1 MSEELALIRTLRQK
15 LNKALTATGPGGMQA
30 FATMLLEAAPLAH
43 LHHFAVEGLGSDA
56 AHRALADLYD
66 GLPDLVDDLV
76 ESYQGIYGRMSGPPG
91 NPLEFVKAL
100 QVAIRTQRT
109 SLPQDSELQNVVDE
123 IATLVNRTV
132 YRLENL
138 E

>member
-1 MSEELALIRTLRQK
+1 MSEELARIRTLRQK
-15 LNKALTATGPGGMQA
+15 LNKALTTTGSGGMQA

-43 LHHFAVEGLGSDA
+43 LHHFAVEGVGSDA

-76 ESYQGIYGRMSGPPG
+76 ESYQGVYGRMPAPAGS
-91 NPLEFVKAL
+91 PLEFAKAL
-100 QVAIRTQRT
+100 QAAVRAQRST
-109 SLPQDSELQNVVDE
+109 LPQDSELQNVVDE

-138 E
+138 K